1 MPDLLS
7 HAFVAFTIVTLLRLR
22 YDWLTSQYVTVGMAG
37 AFIPDIAKLD
47 LVVDSTVVA
56 AALDVPFSW
65 FGIHT
70 LGGSL
75 VAVLVGV
82 VAVASGE
89 RKRVLGLLS
98 LGAASHLL
106 ADALLLKASGRSYP
120 LLYPLTQYYPPTPG
134 LYLSTDPWPSV
145 VTGVVALAAWL
156 LVRRTAD
163 RQNP

>member
-1 MPDLLS
+1 VALFYPFLGFGLLVELGEEIDDPS
-7 HAFVAFTIVTLLRLR
+7 RTIPLALFV
-22 YDWLTSQYVTVGMAG
+22 SVG
-37 AFIPDIAKLD
+37 
-47 LVVDSTVVA
+47 VVA
-56 AALDVPFSW
+56 LFYVA
-65 FGIHT
+65 
-70 LGGSL
+70 L

-89 RKRVLGLLS
+89 RKRVAGLLA